1 MRQPVPNTQI
11 ITVKNMDKEALAI
24 ESDYKNK
31 QYLEVFLSTGQVILP
46 YQTQRNN
53 LKFQYNLFQEIMLN
67 IKI

>member
-46 YQTQRNN
+46 Y
-53 LKFQYNLFQEIMLN
+53 
-67 IKI
+67 